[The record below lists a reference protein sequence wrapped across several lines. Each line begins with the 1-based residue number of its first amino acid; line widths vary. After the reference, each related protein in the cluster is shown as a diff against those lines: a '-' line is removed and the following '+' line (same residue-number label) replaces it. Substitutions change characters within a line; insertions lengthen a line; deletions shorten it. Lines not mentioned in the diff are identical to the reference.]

1 MTTQGMR
8 RLRVAV
14 LLLLLGNLVYY
25 LWTEGLLRSAGL
37 GPAMQTEPQRLLRQI
52 RPEALRLQ
60 PGAAE
65 TVASS
70 QEALLMADQ
79 TGPCLQAG
87 LFDDA
92 QSQALR
98 SAAGALLPAGRWTL
112 SAATEPAR
120 WIVYIGQYSSPL
132 TIEKKRA
139 ELLAL
144 KFNVERLTNPDLE
157 LGLSLG
163 HFETQA
169 AAMTELEAL
178 KKRGLRKAL
187 VVQEHPE
194 RRGMALRVRLGDG
207 LPRSQ
212 LDGLQAVLAGK
223 SWGDCR

>member
-1 MTTQGMR
+1 MR

-14 LLLLLGNLVYY
+14 LLLLLGNLVYFV
-25 LWTEGLLRSAGL
+25 WSEGLLRGAGL
-37 GPAMQTEPQRLLRQI
+37 GPAVQNEPQRLLRQI

-60 PGAAE
+60 PDAAE
-65 TVASS
+65 TVASPMVPG
-70 QEALLMADQ
+70 LMADQ

-87 LFDDA
+87 LFDAA

-98 SAAGALLPAGRWTL
+98 TAAGELLPAGSWTL

-132 TIEKKRA
+132 TIDKKRA

-144 KFNVERLTNPDLE
+144 KFRVEPLTNPDLE

-163 HFETQA
+163 HFDTQT
-169 AAMTELEAL
+169 AAMAELDAL

-194 RRGMALRVRLGDG
+194 RRGMALRVRLSDQ

-212 LDGLQAVLAGK
+212 LEGLKPILVGK
-223 SWGDCR
+223 AWVDCH

>member
-1 MTTQGMR
+1 MTVRGMR

-14 LLLLLGNLVYY
+14 LLLLLSNLVYFV
-25 LWTEGLLRSAGL
+25 WSEGLLRGAGL
-37 GPAMQTEPQRLLRQI
+37 GPAVQNEPQRLLRQI

-60 PGAAE
+60 PGAPE
-65 TVASS
+65 TAANPP
-70 QEALLMADQ
+70 EPALMADR

-87 LFDDA
+87 LFDEA

-98 SAAGALLPAGRWTL
+98 TAAGALLPAGSWTL

-139 ELLAL
+139 DLLAL
-144 KFNVERLTNPDLE
+144 KFKVEPLTNPDLE

-163 HFETQA
+163 HFDTQA
-169 AAMTELEAL
+169 AATTALEAL
-178 KKRGLRKAL
+178 KKRGLPKAL

-194 RRGMALRVRLGDG
+194 RRGMALRVRLGEG

-212 LDGLQAVLAGK
+212 LDGLQTLLAGK
-223 SWGDCR
+223 AWGDCR